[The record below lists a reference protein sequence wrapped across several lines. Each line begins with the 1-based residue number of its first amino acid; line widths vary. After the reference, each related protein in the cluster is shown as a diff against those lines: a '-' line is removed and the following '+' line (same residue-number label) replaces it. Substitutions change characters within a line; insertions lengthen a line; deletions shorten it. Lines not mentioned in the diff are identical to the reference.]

1 MKKTLV
7 FKEILSSYKLQEKDK
22 ILILKL
28 LDDKIDFDRIDEILD
43 FMTELKLDKSS
54 LIGFLAYQLY
64 KVDQERAES
73 LLKEL
78 TKDELKIFEGFKSLK
93 EMRYLTRTEEVDD
106 IRRLFLGLGKDLRV
120 VIIKLAGIL
129 YDVKHLKEPL
139 SEKDK
144 DFVSN
149 VKEIFAPLA
158 ERLGLSNMKSI
169 MEDYCFR
176 YQDPKMYNMLVNSIE
191 LKKDENDMQIEITKF
206 RLQKILDELGIKGE
220 IQARQK
226 HVSSIFRKIKTQN
239 VTLAQIYDLVAMRV
253 LVNTVEECY
262 AVFGKIHSIYKPM
275 QGRVKD
281 YISNPKPNGYQTLH
295 TTVIVENQR
304 PLEIQIRTFDMHKNC
319 EYGVAAHWM
328 YKEKRDKMAKL
339 DRKISWFREIMEK
352 AQNYSSEDFVESL
365 KTDLYTG
372 EIFVQTPK
380 GKVLEFPVGAT
391 VIDFAYS
398 IHSDI
403 GNHCVGGK
411 INNIM
416 KPLFTE
422 LKNGDVVEIITNP
435 NSKGPSRDW
444 LNHIK
449 TSSARGKIKSFFK
462 TEMKEENIANG
473 KTMFE
478 EAVRNRQFLS
488 SQLLEEKY
496 IEELLFKYSMDSMDE
511 LYAAIGSGSLVAAQV
526 AGRFIALYLKDH
538 NLLKKRNESIKIKEN
553 NDGVIVDGTTGL
565 LVRYAGCCHP
575 VAGDDIVGYISQGKG
590 VTIHRKDCLNLK
602 FLDPMRIVNVEWEE
616 KAQRD
621 FIIEIKLIAEKTP
634 TILNKITSN
643 ITASKISLRAFEAK
657 ETSDQIECNIIVF
670 VKSRDEVE
678 NIVNM
683 LSQINSVKKVTRIN

>member
-28 LDDKIDFDRIDEILD
+28 LNDKIDFDRIDEILD

-158 ERLGLSNMKSI
+158 ERLGLSTMKSI

-526 AGRFIALYLKDH
+526 AGRFIALYLKEH
-538 NLLKKRNESIKIKEN
+538 NLLKKRADSIKIKHN
-553 NDGVIVDGTTGL
+553 NDGIVVDGTTGL

-602 FLDPMRIVNVEWEE
+602 YLDPMRIVNVEWEE

-683 LSQINSVKKVTRIN
+683 LSQINGVKKVTRIN

>member
-28 LDDKIDFDRIDEILD
+28 LNDKIDFDRIDEILD

-54 LIGFLAYQLY
+54 LIGFLAYQFY

-129 YDVKHLKEPL
+129 YDVKHL
-139 SEKDK
+139 
-144 DFVSN
+144 N

-158 ERLGLSNMKSI
+158 ERLGLSTMKSI

-444 LNHIK
+444 LNHVK

-538 NLLKKRNESIKIKEN
+538 NLLKKRADSIKIKHN
-553 NDGVIVDGTTGL
+553 NDGIVVDGTTGL

-602 FLDPMRIVNVEWEE
+602 YLDPMRIVNVEWEE

-683 LSQINSVKKVTRIN
+683 LSQINGVKKVTRIN

>member
-1 MKKTLV
+1 MKKILV

-158 ERLGLSNMKSI
+158 ERLGLSTMKSI

-526 AGRFIALYLKDH
+526 AGRFIALYLKEH
-538 NLLKKRNESIKIKEN
+538 NLLKKRADSIKIKHN
-553 NDGVIVDGTTGL
+553 NDGIVVDGTTGL

-602 FLDPMRIVNVEWEE
+602 YLDPMRIVNVEWEE

-683 LSQINSVKKVTRIN
+683 LSQINGVKKVTRIN

>member
-28 LDDKIDFDRIDEILD
+28 LNDKIDFDRIDEILD

-54 LIGFLAYQLY
+54 LIGFLAYQFY

-158 ERLGLSNMKSI
+158 ERLGLSTMKSI
-169 MEDYCFR
+169 MEDYCFK

-444 LNHIK
+444 LNHVK

-526 AGRFIALYLKDH
+526 AGRFIALYLKEH
-538 NLLKKRNESIKIKEN
+538 NLLKKRADSIKIKHN
-553 NDGVIVDGTTGL
+553 NDGIVVDGTTGL

-602 FLDPMRIVNVEWEE
+602 YLDPMRIVNVEWEE
-616 KAQRD
+616 KAQKD

-683 LSQINSVKKVTRIN
+683 LSQINGVKKVTRIN

>member
-64 KVDQERAES
+64 KVNQERAES

-158 ERLGLSNMKSI
+158 ERLGLSTMKSI

-444 LNHIK
+444 LNHVK

-602 FLDPMRIVNVEWEE
+602 YLDPMRIVNVEWEE

-678 NIVNM
+678 KIVNM
-683 LSQINSVKKVTRIN
+683 LSQINGVKKVTRIN

>member
-28 LDDKIDFDRIDEILD
+28 LNDKIDFDRIDEILD

-54 LIGFLAYQLY
+54 LIGFLAYQFY

-158 ERLGLSNMKSI
+158 ERLGLSTMKSI

-444 LNHIK
+444 LNHVK

-538 NLLKKRNESIKIKEN
+538 NLLKKRADSIKIKHN
-553 NDGVIVDGTTGL
+553 NDGIVVDGTTGL

-602 FLDPMRIVNVEWEE
+602 YLDPMRIVNVEWEE

>member
-28 LDDKIDFDRIDEILD
+28 LNDKIDFDRIDEILD

-54 LIGFLAYQLY
+54 LIGFLAYQFY

-158 ERLGLSNMKSI
+158 ERLGLSTMKSI

-444 LNHIK
+444 LNHVK

-538 NLLKKRNESIKIKEN
+538 NLLKKRADSIKIKHN
-553 NDGVIVDGTTGL
+553 NDGIVVDGTTGL

-602 FLDPMRIVNVEWEE
+602 YLDPMRIVNVEWEE

-683 LSQINSVKKVTRIN
+683 LSQINGVKKVTRIN